1 MASLELRNVQKS
13 YGNSQIATLK
23 DIALK
28 IDAGE
33 FLILV
38 GPSGCGKSTLM
49 NCIAGLE
56 NITGGE
62 ILVDGEDISQASPKD
77 RDIAMVFQSYAL
89 YPTMSVRDN
98 IAFGLK
104 MRKVPAAK
112 IEEEVARVAKL
123 LQIEPLLERKPSQLS
138 GGQQQRVAMGRALA
152 RRPKIYLFDEPLS
165 NLDAKL
171 RVEMRTEIK
180 LMHQRL
186 KTTTVYVTHD
196 QIEAMTLG
204 DKVAVMK
211 DGVIQQF
218 GTPHEIYNNPAN
230 LFVASFIGSPP
241 MNFVPLRIR
250 QRDGRWVG
258 VLNSEQGSCEL
269 PLPITSD
276 EGLRDRELIL
286 GIRPEQIGLSNGS
299 AADLSLLVDIEVVE
313 PTGPDTLVVFA
324 LNQVKACCRLAP
336 DQAPR
341 WGDAQPAV
349 RSAQGPAVRRPERRT
364 AGPGAACSH
373 ARKQGHAAGFQ
384 RSGAG
389 AVRYRP
395 ALPAGWG

>member
-286 GIRPEQIGLSNGS
+286 GIRPEQIGLAGVGT
-299 AADLSLLVDIEVVE
+299 ADFSLAVDIEVVE
-313 PTGPDTLVVFA
+313 PTGPDTLVVFK
-324 LNQVKACCRLAP
+324 LNQVKACCRLMP

-341 WGDAQPAV
+341 VGETLNLQFDPRKALLFDAQTGERLGVAQPEPV
-349 RSAQGPAVRRPERRT
+349 RESKVTRLV
-364 AGPGAACSH
+364 SN
-373 ARKQGHAAGFQ
+373 
-384 RSGAG
+384 GAG
-389 AVRYRP
+389 TAQ
-395 ALPAGWG
+395 

>member
-1 MASLELRNVQKS
+1 MASLELRNVNKT
-13 YGNSQIATLK
+13 YGKGLPDTLK
-23 DIALK
+23 SIDLK
-28 IDAGE
+28 IEAGE

-56 NITGGE
+56 TISGGA
-62 ILVDGEDISQASPKD
+62 ILLGDQDISGVSPKN

-89 YPTMSVRDN
+89 YPTMSVREN

-104 MRKVPAAK
+104 IRKMPAAD
-112 IEEEVARVAKL
+112 IDAEVLRVAKL
-123 LQIEPLLERKPSQLS
+123 LQIEHLLNRKPGQLS

-180 LMHQRL
+180 LMHQRH

-211 DGVIQQF
+211 DGLIQQF
-218 GTPHEIYNNPAN
+218 GTPREIYTNPAN

-241 MNFVPLRIR
+241 MNFIPARLKPTGGEVIAVLESG
-250 QRDGRWVG
+250 QGR
-258 VLNSEQGSCEL
+258 CEL
-269 PLPITSD
+269 LLNMVDSHL
-276 EGLRDRELIL
+276 EERDVIL
-286 GIRPEQIGLSNGS
+286 GIRPEQIVLAPSDANGLPTIR
-299 AADLSLLVDIEVVE
+299 AEVQVTE
-313 PTGPDTLVVFA
+313 PTGPDTLVFVQ
-324 LNQVKACCRLAP
+324 LNESKVCCRLAP
-336 DQAPR
+336 ELAPQIGQTINLQIDPSR
-341 WGDAQPAV
+341 VLLFDNVSG
-349 RSAQGPAVRRPERRT
+349 ERLGVPKT
-364 AGPGAACSH
+364 P
-373 ARKQGHAAGFQ
+373 
-384 RSGAG
+384 
-389 AVRYRP
+389 
-395 ALPAGWG
+395 LPYTTSDTHVA

>member
-23 DIALK
+23 EIALK

-123 LQIEPLLERKPSQLS
+123 LQIEPLLERKPAQLS

-218 GTPHEIYNNPAN
+218 GTPHEIYNDPAN

-276 EGLRDRELIL
+276 DGLRDRELIL
-286 GIRPEQIGLSNGS
+286 GIRPEQIGLAEVGT
-299 AADLSLLVDIEVVE
+299 ADFSLAVDIEVVE
-313 PTGPDTLVVFA
+313 PTGPDTLVVFT
-324 LNQVKACCRLAP
+324 LNQVKACCRLTP

-341 WGDAQPAV
+341 VGETLNLQFDPRKALLFDAQTGERLGVVQPEPV
-349 RSAQGPAVRRPERRT
+349 RESKVTRLVSNGTGTAQ
-364 AGPGAACSH
+364 
-373 ARKQGHAAGFQ
+373 
-384 RSGAG
+384 
-389 AVRYRP
+389 
-395 ALPAGWG
+395 

>member
-1 MASLELRNVQKS
+1 MATLELRNVNKS
-13 YGNSQIATLK
+13 YGKGLPDTLK
-23 DIALK
+23 NIELK
-28 IDAGE
+28 IDDGE

-56 NITGGE
+56 SISGGS
-62 ILVDGEDISQASPKD
+62 ILVDEADISGMSPKD

-104 MRKVPAAK
+104 IRKMNAAA
-112 IEEEVARVAKL
+112 IDEEVARVAKL
-123 LQIEPLLERKPSQLS
+123 LQIEHLLKRKPGQLS

-171 RVEMRTEIK
+171 RVEMRTEMK

-211 DGVIQQF
+211 DGIIQQF
-218 GTPHEIYNNPAN
+218 GTPKQIYNDPAN

-241 MNFVPLRIR
+241 MNFIPVRL
-250 QRDGRWVG
+250 QNRDGR
-258 VLNSEQGSCEL
+258 LLAILDSEQAQCEL
-269 PLPITSD
+269 PLGD
-276 EGLRDRELIL
+276 EQPALDGRDVVV
-286 GIRPEQIGLSNGS
+286 GIRAEQIALASPQPDGLPT
-299 AADLSLLVDIEVVE
+299 LLAEVLVIE
-313 PTGPDTLVVFA
+313 PTGPDTMVFVN
-324 LNQVKACCRLAP
+324 LNKTKVCCRMAP
-336 DQAPR
+336 DDVPQVGQSLNLQFDPSKVLLF
-341 WGDAQPAV
+341 DANT
-349 RSAQGPAVRRPERRT
+349 GERLGVMNSFQTPDR
-364 AGPGAACSH
+364 ADNVAH
-373 ARKQGHAAGFQ
+373 FKGH
-384 RSGAG
+384 
-389 AVRYRP
+389 
-395 ALPAGWG
+395 

>member
-1 MASLELRNVQKS
+1 MARLQLRNVNKT
-13 YGNSQIATLK
+13 YGSGLPDTLK
-23 DIALK
+23 A
-28 IDAGE
+28 IDLAIDSGE

-56 NITGGE
+56 QISGGE
-62 ILVDGEDISQASPKD
+62 ILVDEADISGMSPKD

-104 MRKVPAAK
+104 IRKMPQAA
-112 IEEEVARVAKL
+112 IDEEVARVAKL
-123 LQIEPLLERKPSQLS
+123 LQIEHLLARKPGQLS

-218 GTPHEIYNNPAN
+218 GTPQQIYNDPAN

-241 MNFVPLRIR
+241 MNFIPVRLARE
-250 QRDGRWVG
+250 DGRLLALLDSG
-258 VLNSEQGSCEL
+258 QARCEL
-269 PLPITSD
+269 PL
-276 EGLRDRELIL
+276 EGGSAELESREVIL
-286 GIRPEQIGLSNGS
+286 GIRPEQIGLATGEGNG
-299 AADLSLLVDIEVVE
+299 LPSLRAEVQITE
-313 PTGPDTLVVFA
+313 PTGPDLLVFVT
-324 LNQVKACCRLAP
+324 LNQTKVCCRLAP
-336 DQAPR
+336 DVSCR
-341 WGDAQPAV
+341 IGDTLTLQFDPARV
-349 RSAQGPAVRRPERRT
+349 LLFDAASGERLD
-364 AGPGAACSH
+364 AH
-373 ARKQGHAAGFQ
+373 ARTHDA
-384 RSGAG
+384 RDN
-389 AVRYRP
+389 V
-395 ALPAGWG
+395 ALFKGR

>member
-1 MASLELRNVQKS
+1 MATLELRNVNKS
-13 YGNSQIATLK
+13 YGKGLPDTLK
-23 DIALK
+23 NIELK
-28 IDAGE
+28 IDDGE

-56 NITGGE
+56 SISGGA
-62 ILVDGEDISQASPKD
+62 ILVDDADISGMSPKD

-89 YPTMSVRDN
+89 YPTMNVRDN

-104 MRKVPAAK
+104 IRKMSAAA
-112 IEEEVARVAKL
+112 IDEEVARVSKL
-123 LQIEPLLERKPSQLS
+123 LQIEHLLTRKPGQLS

-171 RVEMRTEIK
+171 RVEMRTEMK

-211 DGVIQQF
+211 DGIIQQF
-218 GTPHEIYNNPAN
+218 GTPKQIYNDPAN

-241 MNFVPLRIR
+241 MNFIPLRLQR
-250 QRDGRWVG
+250 RDGRLLALLDSG
-258 VLNSEQGSCEL
+258 QARCEL
-269 PLPITSD
+269 PLGMQD
-276 EGLRDRELIL
+276 AGLDDRDVIV
-286 GIRPEQIGLSNGS
+286 GIRAEQIVLAPAEPNGLPVIR
-299 AADLSLLVDIEVVE
+299 AEVQVVE
-313 PTGPDTLVVFA
+313 PTGPDTLVFVS
-324 LNQVKACCRLAP
+324 LNGIKVCCRMAP
-336 DQAPR
+336 D
-341 WGDAQPAV
+341 DAPAV
-349 RSAQGPAVRRPERRT
+349 GQSLNLQFDPAKVLLFDANTGERLGAMSSPQAQGRADNVAQFKGR
-364 AGPGAACSH
+364 
-373 ARKQGHAAGFQ
+373 
-384 RSGAG
+384 
-389 AVRYRP
+389 
-395 ALPAGWG
+395 

>member
-1 MASLELRNVQKS
+1 MAALELCNVRKS
-13 YGNSQIATLK
+13 YPGSNHDTLK
-23 DIALK
+23 DIDLK
-28 IDAGE
+28 IDDGE

-56 NITGGE
+56 EITGGE
-62 ILVDGEDISQASPKD
+62 IRLDGGDISGASPKD

-89 YPTMSVRDN
+89 YPTMTVQEN

-104 MRKVPAAK
+104 MRKVPASK
-112 IEEEVARVAKL
+112 IDEEVSRVAKL
-123 LQIEPLLERKPSQLS
+123 LQIEHLLGRKPAQLS

-211 DGVIQQF
+211 DGIVQQF
-218 GTPHEIYNNPAN
+218 GTPKEIYNNPAN

-241 MNFVPLRIR
+241 MNFIPLRLTR
-250 QRDGRWVG
+250 QADGWRALLESG
-258 VLNSEQGSCEL
+258 QDRCEL
-269 PLPITSD
+269 PLNLADGQSL
-276 EGLRDRELIL
+276 EGREVIL
-286 GIRPEQIGLSNGS
+286 GIRPEQISVGTE
-299 AADLSLLVDIEVVE
+299 ADLPSLRAEVQVIE
-313 PTGPDTLVVFA
+313 PTGPDTMIFVS
-324 LNQVKACCRLAP
+324 LNQTKVCCRLAP
-336 DQAPR
+336 DAAPNP
-341 WGDAQPAV
+341 GESLTLQFEPDKVLLFDAQT
-349 RSAQGPAVRRPERRT
+349 GERLGVT
-364 AGPGAACSH
+364 PGNGSSGRNGTVTRLV
-373 ARKQGHAAGFQ
+373 AR
-384 RSGAG
+384 
-389 AVRYRP
+389 
-395 ALPAGWG
+395 

>member
-104 MRKVPAAK
+104 MRKVSAAK

-276 EGLRDRELIL
+276 DGLRDRELIL
-286 GIRPEQIGLSNGS
+286 GIRPEQIGLAPAGS
-299 AADLSLLVDIEVVE
+299 ADFSLAVDIEVVE
-313 PTGPDTLVVFA
+313 PTGPDTLVVFT

-341 WGDAQPAV
+341 VGETLNLQFDPRKALLFDAQTGERLGVVQPEPV
-349 RSAQGPAVRRPERRT
+349 RESKITRLV
-364 AGPGAACSH
+364 SN
-373 ARKQGHAAGFQ
+373 
-384 RSGAG
+384 GAG
-389 AVRYRP
+389 TAQ
-395 ALPAGWG
+395 

>member
-1 MASLELRNVQKS
+1 MATLELRNVNKS
-13 YGNSQIATLK
+13 YGSGLADTLK
-23 DIALK
+23 NIELA
-28 IDAGE
+28 IDSGE

-56 NITGGE
+56 DISGGA
-62 ILVDGEDISQASPKD
+62 ILVDGADISGMSPKD

-89 YPTMSVRDN
+89 YPTMTVKDN

-104 MRKVPAAK
+104 MRKLPPAE
-112 IEEEVARVAKL
+112 IEAEVARVAKL
-123 LQIEPLLERKPSQLS
+123 LQIEHLLARKPGQLS

-211 DGVIQQF
+211 DGIIQQF
-218 GTPHEIYNNPAN
+218 GTPQEIYNDPAN
-230 LFVASFIGSPP
+230 QFVASFIGSPP
-241 MNFVPLRIR
+241 MNFIPLRL
-250 QRDGRWVG
+250 QVRDGQCFGLLDSGQAR
-258 VLNSEQGSCEL
+258 CEL
-269 PLPITSD
+269 HLGAAAEL
-276 EGLRDRELIL
+276 EGRELIL
-286 GIRPEQIGLSNGS
+286 GVRPEQIQLAG
-299 AADLSLLVDIEVVE
+299 AAAALPSLRAEVEVVE
-313 PTGPDTLVVFA
+313 PTGPDTLVFVS
-324 LNQVKACCRLAP
+324 LNQTKVCCRLAP
-336 DQAPR
+336 DAAPQA
-341 WGDAQPAV
+341 GDSLDLQFDPARVLVFDATSGERLRPGKRQATDNKVAQFKL
-349 RSAQGPAVRRPERRT
+349 G
-364 AGPGAACSH
+364 
-373 ARKQGHAAGFQ
+373 
-384 RSGAG
+384 
-389 AVRYRP
+389 
-395 ALPAGWG
+395 

>member
-1 MASLELRNVQKS
+1 MAALELCNVRKS
-13 YGNSQIATLK
+13 YPGSNHDTLK
-23 DIALK
+23 DIDLK
-28 IDAGE
+28 IDDGE

-56 NITGGE
+56 EITGGE
-62 ILVDGEDISQASPKD
+62 IRLDGGDISGASPKD

-89 YPTMSVRDN
+89 YPTMTVQEN

-104 MRKVPAAK
+104 MRKVPASK
-112 IEEEVARVAKL
+112 IDEEVSRVAKL
-123 LQIEPLLERKPSQLS
+123 LQIEHLLGRKPAQLS

-211 DGVIQQF
+211 DGIVQQF
-218 GTPHEIYNNPAN
+218 GTPKEIYNNPAN

-241 MNFVPLRIR
+241 MNFIPLRLSR
-250 QRDGRWVG
+250 QADGWRALLESG
-258 VLNSEQGSCEL
+258 QDRCEL
-269 PLPITSD
+269 PLNLADGQSL
-276 EGLRDRELIL
+276 EGREVIL
-286 GIRPEQIGLSNGS
+286 GIRPEQISVGTE
-299 AADLSLLVDIEVVE
+299 ADLPSLRAEVQVIE
-313 PTGPDTLVVFA
+313 PTGPDTMIFVS
-324 LNQVKACCRLAP
+324 LNQTKVCCRLAP
-336 DQAPR
+336 DAAPNP
-341 WGDAQPAV
+341 GESLTLQFEPDKVLLFDAQT
-349 RSAQGPAVRRPERRT
+349 GERLGVT
-364 AGPGAACSH
+364 PGNGSSGRNGTVTRLV
-373 ARKQGHAAGFQ
+373 AR
-384 RSGAG
+384 
-389 AVRYRP
+389 
-395 ALPAGWG
+395 